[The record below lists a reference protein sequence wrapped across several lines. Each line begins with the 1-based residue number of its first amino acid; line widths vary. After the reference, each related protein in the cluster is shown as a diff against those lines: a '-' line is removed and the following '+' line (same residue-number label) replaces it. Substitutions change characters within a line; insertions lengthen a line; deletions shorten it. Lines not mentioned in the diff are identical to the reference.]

1 MIRTVFDTNLLVSAL
16 INPHGVPAK
25 ILDVW
30 EHGEIILITS
40 DLILDEVRRIL
51 RSSRVRKYHRQS
63 EAEIEDFLDELRE
76 FCVLVPGDVEVSEIE
91 EDPSDDKFLAC
102 ALEGEADFIVSG
114 DRHLKG
120 LRTYHGIQIVSPAA
134 FLATLQSELT

>member
-25 ILDVW
+25 ILEAW

-40 DLILDEVRRIL
+40 ELILDEVHRTL
-51 RSSRVRKYHRQS
+51 LSSKARKYHRRS
-63 EAEIEDFLDELRE
+63 EEEIEDFLDELIE
-76 FCVLVPGDVEVSEIE
+76 YCVLVPGDIEVSEIE
-91 EDPSDDKFLAC
+91 DDPSDDKLLSC

-114 DRHLKG
+114 DKHLKA
-120 LRTYHGIQIVSPAA
+120 LREYRGVQILSPNA
-134 FLATLQSELT
+134 FLAVLKSNLA